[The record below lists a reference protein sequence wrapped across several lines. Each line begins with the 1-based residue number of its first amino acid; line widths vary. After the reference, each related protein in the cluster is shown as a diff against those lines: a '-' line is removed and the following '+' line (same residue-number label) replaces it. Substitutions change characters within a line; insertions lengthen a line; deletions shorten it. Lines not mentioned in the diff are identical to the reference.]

1 MPEMVVDMA
10 RLAERVRAAAWMVPA
25 KETHWRRLETRSR
38 EQFNRRSGW
47 MIPLQG
53 GTAEVFAV
61 ELVPCDPD
69 DPGAVSLQRH
79 QSAEQI
85 RLDAEVL
92 YDLWVEEVA
101 QRTSADA
108 EEEAA

>member
-1 MPEMVVDMA
+1 MPERMLLDMA

-25 KETHWRRLETRSR
+25 KDTHWRRLETRTR
-38 EQFNRRSGW
+38 EQFSPRSGW
-47 MIPLQG
+47 MIPLRDG
-53 GTAEVFAV
+53 ASEMFAV

-69 DPGAVSLQRH
+69 DPGAVSIQRH

-92 YDLWVEEVA
+92 YELWLEEQPQGA
-101 QRTSADA
+101 GAAA
-108 EEEAA
+108 E